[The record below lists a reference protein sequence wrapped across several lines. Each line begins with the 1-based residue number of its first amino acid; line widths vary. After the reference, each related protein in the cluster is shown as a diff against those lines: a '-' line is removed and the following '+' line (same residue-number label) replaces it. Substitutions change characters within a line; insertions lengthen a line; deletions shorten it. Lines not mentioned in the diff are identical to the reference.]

1 MKHVF
6 SLIICSLLACS
17 LWNLACAAEPFVRCG
32 GSFAIVRGDDGTLYG
47 WGDGRKGQ
55 LGNEKKKLVKLP
67 ETLSWSFTAEISDIQ
82 CGNENTLILLQD
94 GTVWTCGSNSY
105 GQQARTGGNVV
116 SPVRIDGLSQI
127 VQIASGFGHCLAL
140 RTDGTV
146 YAWGRGSN
154 GQLGDGKKKNRSTPE
169 IVDLPE
175 ITYIACGGK
184 YSLCVTQDGSVYG
197 FGDNEYGQL
206 GRQNGKKTVLFPVKL
221 EFPVPGDYLITVA
234 AAGGDTAY
242 CLDEAGRVWAWGR
255 NDYYQTGVSG
265 IGDKVYAPVQ
275 MHFPDGIEVR
285 SIHAY
290 SGHTAI
296 VSTDGALI
304 QWGHVSNGVRG
315 CLSSPF
321 KGLPT
326 IISPDGG
333 VVDMDNGSLFVCILL
348 SDGTVMTSGDNTYAQ
363 LGVLKWK
370 QGLWSDTGLR
380 LITK

>member
-17 LWNLACAAEPFVRCG
+17 LWNFACAAEPFVRCG

-67 ETLSWSFTAEISDIQ
+67 ETLSWSFPAEISDIQ

-184 YSLCVTQDGSVYG
+184 YSLCVTRDGSVYG

-206 GRQNGKKTVLFPVKL
+206 CNCSNT
-221 EFPVPGDYLITVA
+221 
-234 AAGGDTAY
+234 
-242 CLDEAGRVWAWGR
+242 
-255 NDYYQTGVSG
+255 S
-265 IGDKVYAPVQ
+265 
-275 MHFPDGIEVR
+275 
-285 SIHAY
+285 
-290 SGHTAI
+290 
-296 VSTDGALI
+296 VSTPPLI
-304 QWGHVSNGVRG
+304 MGGSNYG
-315 CLSSPF
+315 
-321 KGLPT
+321 
-326 IISPDGG
+326 I
-333 VVDMDNGSLFVCILL
+333 
-348 SDGTVMTSGDNTYAQ
+348 
-363 LGVLKWK
+363 
-370 QGLWSDTGLR
+370 
-380 LITK
+380 